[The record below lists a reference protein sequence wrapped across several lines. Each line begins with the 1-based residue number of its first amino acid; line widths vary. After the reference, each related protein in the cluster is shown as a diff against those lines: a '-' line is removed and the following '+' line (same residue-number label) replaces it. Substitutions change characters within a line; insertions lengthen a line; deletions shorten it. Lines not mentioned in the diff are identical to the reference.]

1 MAVQAHAT
9 AKYVRTSAQK
19 AGLVLDL
26 IRGRDVNVALS
37 TLRFAR
43 KGVARD
49 IEKVLRSAIA
59 NAQQKDGFGG
69 DVERLFVTA
78 CYANQGPSQKRIRP
92 APMGRAFRVV
102 KRTAHLTVQVA
113 ERPST
118 VVPEDV
124 PESESAET
132 ERPQEATSRPKRA
145 RGAKPKARPKA
156 KAKASRGR
164 SAGGAR
170 KKSAGARKAAGKS
183 AGGQKKK

>member
-26 IRGRDVNVALS
+26 IRGRDVNQALA

-59 NAQQKDGFGG
+59 NAQQKEGFGG
-69 DVERLFVTA
+69 DVERLYVAA

-102 KRTAHLTVQVA
+102 KRTAHLTVAVT
-113 ERPST
+113 ERPSA
-118 VVPEDV
+118 VVPV
-124 PESESAET
+124 AAPAGEST
-132 ERPQEATSRPKRA
+132 PKRP
-145 RGAKPKARPKA
+145 RGAKPKAKPAGQRTRKPAA
-156 KAKASRGR
+156 KATG
-164 SAGGAR
+164 
-170 KKSAGARKAAGKS
+170 KKKAAANG
-183 AGGQKKK
+183 